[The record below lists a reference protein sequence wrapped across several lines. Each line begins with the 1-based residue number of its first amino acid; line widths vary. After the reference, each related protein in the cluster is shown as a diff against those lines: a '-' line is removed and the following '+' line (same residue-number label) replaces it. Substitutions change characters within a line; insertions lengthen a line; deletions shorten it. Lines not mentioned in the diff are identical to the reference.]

1 MSFTKQNNDKLLHER
16 RHFAFASLSFCPFY
30 RYIYAAINT
39 VMLMEYELKTVRPE
53 GKQNRKFNKTM
64 ISLEDETVSEIYDID
79 NISANVNI

>member
-1 MSFTKQNNDKLLHER
+1 
-16 RHFAFASLSFCPFY
+16 
-30 RYIYAAINT
+30 
-39 VMLMEYELKTVRPE
+39 MEYELKTVRPE